1 MGEVASASC
10 RLPRAGGTRRRGT
23 HLRGRGQAAGLAC
36 LSTGEGFS
44 HPLPE
49 QPLGALAPP
58 AQPHRVLPALLG
70 WSFPLPY
77 AQHRQTVSPCLL
89 A

>member
-1 MGEVASASC
+1 MTGEVASASC
-10 RLPRAGGTRRRGT
+10 RRDPQEGPPHPGELHPHARLP
-23 HLRGRGQAAGLAC
+23 QPSLA
-36 LSTGEGFS
+36 
-44 HPLPE
+44 
-49 QPLGALAPP
+49 
-58 AQPHRVLPALLG
+58 